1 MKGYKIEIC
10 ANSSE
15 SAIIAQRSGADRVEL
30 CAGMPEG
37 GTTPSFGEI
46 AAARTK
52 LKRTKLH
59 VIIRPR
65 GGDFCYSPAEI
76 RIMTNDIKMASSLNV
91 DGFVFGCLTP
101 DGDVDSAAMKKL
113 MKATKGKSVTFH
125 RAFDMC
131 RDPFRAL
138 ENIIALGCDRILTSG
153 QQATAEKGI
162 PLIIKLVEQAGAA
175 EFHFSGRRVVDSPML
190 YRNSEVS
197 MGGTVHIDEYARLL
211 TDPEVVK
218 AAIVALKSF

>member
-113 MKATKGKSVTFH
+113 MKAKGTNEELWEKLDSMQRKYNRFL
-125 RAFDMC
+125 M
-131 RDPFRAL
+131 
-138 ENIIALGCDRILTSG
+138 DRIR
-153 QQATAEKGI
+153 
-162 PLIIKLVEQAGAA
+162 
-175 EFHFSGRRVVDSPML
+175 FHFGRCR
-190 YRNSEVS
+190 
-197 MGGTVHIDEYARLL
+197 T
-211 TDPEVVK
+211 
-218 AAIVALKSF
+218 